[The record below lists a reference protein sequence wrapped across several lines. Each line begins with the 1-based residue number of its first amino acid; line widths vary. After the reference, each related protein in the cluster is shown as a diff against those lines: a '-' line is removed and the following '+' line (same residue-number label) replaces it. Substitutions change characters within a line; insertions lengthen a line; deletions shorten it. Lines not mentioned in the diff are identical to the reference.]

1 MILTLLTFLPLAA
14 LLLMAFLPRQAAP
27 AHRWIALIITLLQVI
42 GAALFLV
49 PAWLAARAA
58 GADAFALQEQ
68 LPWILL
74 DLGAW
79 GTLRLDY
86 FLAADGLSLALTL
99 LTLLLMP
106 IAVLSSWKVS
116 HRPQAYFMLLMLLDT
131 SLVGVFLAMD
141 FFLFFIFY
149 ELLLLPMFFLIG
161 LWGGEKR
168 EYAALKFFLYTL
180 AGSVFMLLVMAGLLF
195 SYAAPNSAG
204 EAPELTLNILTL
216 SQFNISEPQFAIEGS
231 VFAPGSILL
240 GMDARLLGF
249 VVLFLAFAI
258 KLPAIPL
265 HTWLPDAHVEAPTA
279 ISVILAGIVLK
290 VGGYGMARLCYGIF
304 PDAAA
309 QLHFW
314 IAGAGLVSILYG
326 SLVAMGQKDL
336 KRLVAYSSVAH
347 MGYVM
352 LGLGSLTAAGISG
365 AYFQMIAH
373 GLVSALLFL
382 LVGVLYDRVHDRE
395 ISHFRGLW
403 DLMPRYSVV
412 VMLAFFASL
421 GLPGLCMFV
430 PELLVYTGVLQ
441 SDLPLWLPALAV
453 LGILLGAA
461 YYLRTYRQMF
471 FGVFDEGHTSTWR
484 GLLTDLRPR
493 EYLMILPLVA
503 LIVVLGLL
511 PGLVLDF
518 LGGDATALADHVKTA
533 ITIP

>member
-1 MILTLLTFLPLAA
+1 
-14 LLLMAFLPRQAAP
+14 
-27 AHRWIALIITLLQVI
+27 
-42 GAALFLV
+42 
-49 PAWLAARAA
+49 
-58 GADAFALQEQ
+58 
-68 LPWILL
+68 
-74 DLGAW
+74 
-79 GTLRLDY
+79 
-86 FLAADGLSLALTL
+86 
-99 LTLLLMP
+99 
-106 IAVLSSWKVS
+106 
-116 HRPQAYFMLLMLLDT
+116 
-131 SLVGVFLAMD
+131 
-141 FFLFFIFY
+141 
-149 ELLLLPMFFLIG
+149 
-161 LWGGEKR
+161 
-168 EYAALKFFLYTL
+168 
-180 AGSVFMLLVMAGLLF
+180 
-195 SYAAPNSAG
+195 
-204 EAPELTLNILTL
+204 
-216 SQFNISEPQFAIEGS
+216 
-231 VFAPGSILL
+231 LL

-304 PDAAA
+304 PDAAT

-518 LGGDATALADHVKTA
+518 LGGDATALADHVKAA